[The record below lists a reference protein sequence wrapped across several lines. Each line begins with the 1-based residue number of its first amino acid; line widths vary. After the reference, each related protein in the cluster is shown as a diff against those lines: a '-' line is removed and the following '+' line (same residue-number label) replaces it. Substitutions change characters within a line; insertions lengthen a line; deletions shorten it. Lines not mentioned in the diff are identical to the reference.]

1 MVRIKYDVRR
11 LWRCPK
17 CHYERRA
24 HASQT
29 AIRCHCEKVG
39 PFMQLVE
46 EQRKVRDE
54 PEELPAY
61 FEYEEA
67 EATASDTTSEK
78 SPNAK
83 SETTAVDPVAETSV
97 DPATETSSPPA
108 EAAAEQKSEPVT
120 ENSPDAKPETSK
132 KAPSKAKSPTQDSQ
146 S

>member
-1 MVRIKYDVRR
+1 MRGPMVRIKYDARR

-46 EQRKVRDE
+46 EQRKVRAE

-67 EATASDTTSEK
+67 EATASDATSDAASETTTVEPVAETAAETAIEAA
-78 SPNAK
+78 SPTAEPKTAPATENTSGAK
-83 SETTAVDPVAETSV
+83 SETPNEV
-97 DPATETSSPPA
+97 
-108 EAAAEQKSEPVT
+108 
-120 ENSPDAKPETSK
+120 
-132 KAPSKAKSPTQDSQ
+132 PSKAKDPKQKPQ

>member
-1 MVRIKYDVRR
+1 MRGPMVRIKYDARR

-46 EQRKVRDE
+46 EQRKVRAE

-61 FEYEEA
+61 FEYEEVEA
-67 EATASDTTSEK
+67 EATASD
-78 SPNAK
+78 AA
-83 SETTAVDPVAETSV
+83 SETTTVEPV
-97 DPATETSSPPA
+97 A
-108 EAAAEQKSEPVT
+108 EAAAETAIEAASPTAEPKTDPATENTSGAKSETPKEV
-120 ENSPDAKPETSK
+120 
-132 KAPSKAKSPTQDSQ
+132 PSKAKAPKQKPQ